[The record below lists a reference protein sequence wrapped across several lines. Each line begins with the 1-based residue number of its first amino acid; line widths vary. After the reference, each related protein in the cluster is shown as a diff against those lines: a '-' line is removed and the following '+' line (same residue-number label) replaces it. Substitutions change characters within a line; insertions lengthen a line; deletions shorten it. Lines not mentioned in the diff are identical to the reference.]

1 MLHKDAETNNSI
13 WWLINA
19 GDPAPEVTWW
29 QDQRLI
35 DRHSEFHNQ
44 QDGVR
49 NVLKLER
56 MGRPDLHTS
65 ISCQAANTQLSLPLT
80 KALTVEVNRKS
91 ISTIVSNLE
100 SITFYSPVYYIY
112 IYMYV

>member
-1 MLHKDAETNNSI
+1 MRWDTKLLPVSTH
-13 WWLINA
+13 L
-19 GDPAPEVTWW
+19 GDPTPEVTWW

-35 DRHSEFHNQ
+35 DRHSEYNNQ

-91 ISTIVSNLE
+91 ILILSPTSKSTW
-100 SITFYSPVYYIY
+100 
-112 IYMYV
+112 

>member
-1 MLHKDAETNNSI
+1 MNNSATMMVTRNTI
-13 WWLINA
+13 DRLWA
-19 GDPAPEVTWW
+19 GDPAPEVSWW

-65 ISCQAANTQLSLPLT
+65 ISCQASNTQLSLPLT
-80 KALTVEVNRKS
+80 KALSVEVNRKS
-91 ISTIVSNLE
+91 EHQLTLIRL
-100 SITFYSPVYYIY
+100 YIY
-112 IYMYV
+112 SL